1 MIIVI
6 MIAVKG
12 WAGFEM
18 KFTEHNEFRI
28 IYMLLIIGLLFVI
41 VLLIIVMYVRE
52 KNIDACFFFSLVWQ
66 F

>member
-52 KNIDACFFFSLVWQ
+52 KKT
-66 F
+66 